1 MKNIMIF
8 PAGSEIGLEIY
19 NALKYMKDINIIGG
33 TSIMDHSYCVYEN
46 LVKDLPYIFKSER
59 KVFVE
64 KINEA
69 IKKEKIDFI
78 YPAHDMAQYL
88 LLVYRDEIEAE
99 IISSPIETVELC
111 RDKKKTYIRFQ
122 KEDFVPIVYDTVNS
136 IKEYPVF
143 IKPCIGNSSIGAKIV
158 QTKEELKYELFHNP
172 DIVIMEY
179 LSGKEYTIDCFT
191 SSEGEMQ
198 IAEMRSRERIKA
210 GISVRSASQIHNP
223 DVERIAQI
231 INQTIKVIGAW
242 FFQLRQDRNGK
253 LKLLEIAPRVAG
265 TMGLTRNRG
274 INFPYLTLCQ
284 FQGMK
289 TTCFMNDYKISVDRA
304 FFGRYTIDINYNV
317 IYLDFDD
324 TLIAN
329 NHVNCYLMMFLYQQ
343 INKGKKLVLLTRHR
357 NKIGESLE
365 KFKIDSHLFE
375 QIIVIDDEKN
385 KSEYITKKDAIFIDD
400 SYRERMD
407 VHKKTGISTFDLD
420 MVESLIDWRGLL

>member
-1 MKNIMIF
+1 MKNVMIF

-46 LVKDLPYIFKSER
+46 LVEDLPYIFKSER
-59 KVFVE
+59 KVFV
-64 KINEA
+64 KKLNEA
-69 IKKEKIDFI
+69 IRKEKIDFI

-88 LLVYRDEIEAE
+88 LMVYRAEIETE

-111 RDKKKTYIRFQ
+111 RDKKMTYVCF
-122 KEDFVPIVYDTVNS
+122 KNEDFIPMVYETVNS

-158 QTKEELKYELFHNP
+158 QTQEDLEYELSHNP
-172 DIVIMEY
+172 SIVIMEY
-179 LSGKEYTIDCFT
+179 LSGKEYTVDCFT
-191 SSEGEMQ
+191 SMDGELQ

-210 GISVRSASQIHNP
+210 GISVLSTSQPNSP
-223 DVERIAQI
+223 EVERIAKV
-231 INQTIKVIGAW
+231 INQTIKMIGAW
-242 FFQLRQDRNGK
+242 FFQLRQDKNGK

-407 VHKKTGISTFDLD
+407 VHKKIGISTFDLD